1 MTYTKKVMKCLFL
14 FIFSSCLA
22 SCASLTT
29 PLQEI
34 AQRDDEIFSTP
45 MREPKVTNKEQLNLN
60 RAAKSSKEDFKVLS
74 APSLSVEDAAKNAA
88 ILVVPKLSK
97 TMIKRVA
104 FNNMPVG
111 IFINEIFGNELGLN
125 FIIEPGINDI
135 KDLVTMRLDSTVSQE
150 SLYSL
155 ATRTLRAYGV
165 TTSIKN
171 DTLFFS
177 YAPEAAKNEIPL
189 IVSGRALPEVPPT
202 SRPIFYIYPTRAL
215 MPNDLRGTLKQM
227 FPAKEL
233 TIEVDLSRN
242 ALIYRGP
249 LELVNQAAQATLTL
263 DVPTMRGMLSRVFR
277 PKLNNVTKLANDLEN
292 VLSAQGYNVKQKPG
306 PTAIRLLPLQ
316 SVNQLIVFT
325 QSAEVL
331 DHVIDWAKML
341 EEESYGQVEQG
352 LFSYQVKSTSA
363 MHIVN
368 VIRNLGIANYISS
381 TVKDT
386 SPNATP
392 IPQSSGGANNSNRI
406 AVDEQLNTILFS
418 GNGADWLK
426 ILPTLENLDKP
437 APSVMV
443 EVVMAEIQLN
453 DSEQGGIEWLANST
467 ADRFGLNYGTLNGL
481 GIGGSGFR
489 LTLDNAGATRALL
502 NFFYKNEKAVIRSRP
517 RLMVKSGGTASI
529 DVGNEIP
536 IIITN
541 TQGVESTNAPI
552 VQNISYRKTGVLLDI
567 EPIVHAAGFV
577 EIGVSQELS
586 EATATSSSNIDSPTI
601 LNRKIKTTV
610 TLQDGG
616 SVLIGGLISSTSS
629 EGSQGIPILNQIPLV
644 KKLLSGEANEK
655 VRTELMIMIIPYILT
670 SPEEAEEITDELQRA
685 RMKLLG
691 D

>member
-1 MTYTKKVMKCLFL
+1 MLDMKKEIKCLFL
-14 FIFSSCLA
+14 VVILCCLA
-22 SCASLTT
+22 SCSSLTT
-29 PLQEI
+29 PLQQI
-34 AQRDDEIFSTP
+34 SQSDDEVFSTP
-45 MREPKVTNKEQLNLN
+45 MREAKVTNEEKRGFNPASEPEEGEF
-60 RAAKSSKEDFKVLS
+60 RVLS
-74 APSLSVEDAAKNAA
+74 VPSLSIKDAAKNAE
-88 ILVVPKLSK
+88 ILVIPKLSEK
-97 TMIKRVA
+97 NSNRVS
-104 FNNMPVG
+104 FNNMPIGV
-111 IFINEIFGNELGLN
+111 FINELFSNQLGLN
-125 FIIEPGINDI
+125 YIIEPGISDI
-135 KDLVTMRLDSTVSQE
+135 QDLVTMRLNSTVSPE
-150 SLYSL
+150 DLYSL

-165 TTSIKN
+165 TTSVRD

-189 IVSGRALPEVPPT
+189 IISGKALPNVPPT

-215 MPNDLRGTLKQM
+215 KPNNLRATLKQM
-227 FPAKEL
+227 FPAKDL
-233 TIEVDLSRN
+233 TIEVDVSRN
-242 ALIYRGP
+242 ALVFRGP
-249 LELVNQAAQATLTL
+249 LGLVNQAAQATLTL
-263 DVPTMRGMLSRVFR
+263 DVPTIRGMLSRVFR
-277 PKLNNVTKLANDLEN
+277 PTLNNVTKLANDLEN
-292 VLSAQGYNVKQKPG
+292 VLNAQGYYVTQEPG

-325 QSAEVL
+325 QSTEVL
-331 DHVIDWAKML
+331 NHVIAWAKML

-352 LFSYQVKSTSA
+352 LFSYQVRTTSA

-368 VIRNLGIANYISS
+368 VIRNLGIANFVSS
-381 TVKDT
+381 SVNKTPV
-386 SPNATP
+386 NATST
-392 IPQSSGGANNSNRI
+392 PQASITAHSNNRL

-426 ILPTLENLDKP
+426 ILPTLKDLDKP

-467 ADRFGLNYGTLNGL
+467 ADGFGLNYGTLNGL
-481 GIGGSGFR
+481 GVGGSGFR

-536 IIITN
+536 IITTN
-541 TQGVESTNAPI
+541 TQGIENNNAPI
-552 VQNISYRKTGVLLDI
+552 VQSISYRKTGVLLDI

-601 LNRKIKTTV
+601 LNRKINTTV

-629 EGSQGIPILNQIPLV
+629 EGSQGIPVLDQVPIL
-644 KKLLSGEANEK
+644 KRLLRQEANEK
-655 VRTELMIMIIPYILT
+655 VRTELMIMIIPYILS
-670 SPEEAEEITDELQRA
+670 SPEEAEELTDELQRA

-691 D
+691 N